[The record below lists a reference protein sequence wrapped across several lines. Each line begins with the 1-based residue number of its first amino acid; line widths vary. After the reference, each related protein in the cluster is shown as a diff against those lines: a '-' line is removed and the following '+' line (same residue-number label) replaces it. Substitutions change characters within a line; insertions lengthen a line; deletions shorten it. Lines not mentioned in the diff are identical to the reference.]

1 MSEVIVNRKLVR
13 YNAFN
18 LIFLNIM
25 IASAI
30 ALWLT
35 LRWSSDLILLCLGYL
50 VIALVAW
57 ISCAFG
63 NLELKRVRKQQL
75 VKDIKTG
82 KKGTSKIR
90 KYVEDMRTS
99 SKTELTMFGFGILL
113 IIIAAFF
120 LISGLEAVFGLFDFT
135 TFDWT
140 FVSYVEIL
148 TYLAIVGVSGGIIG
162 GMIGTETSRRAN
174 YAIK

>member
-1 MSEVIVNRKLVR
+1 M
-13 YNAFN
+13 
-18 LIFLNIM
+18 
-25 IASAI
+25 
-30 ALWLT
+30 
-35 LRWSSDLILLCLGYL
+35 
-50 VIALVAW
+50 
-57 ISCAFG
+57 
-63 NLELKRVRKQQL
+63 
-75 VKDIKTG
+75 
-82 KKGTSKIR
+82 
-90 KYVEDMRTS
+90 
-99 SKTELTMFGFGILL
+99 

-162 GMIGTETSRRAN
+162 GMIGDETSRRAN